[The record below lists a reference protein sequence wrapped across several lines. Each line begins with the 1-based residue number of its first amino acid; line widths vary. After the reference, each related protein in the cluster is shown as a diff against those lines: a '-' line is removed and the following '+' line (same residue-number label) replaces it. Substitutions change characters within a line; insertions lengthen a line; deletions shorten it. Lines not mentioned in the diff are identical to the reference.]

1 METTAETRSVVPTTF
16 PIKKQVHHVF
26 EKGSGVCTVVTM
38 VNSLKDML
46 ALSIATLRPL
56 ASKHGVRQCG
66 KKQKAQAV
74 EELWDHYL

>member
-1 METTAETRSVVPTTF
+1 MKL
-16 PIKKQVHHVF
+16 IKKSWN
-26 EKGSGVCTVVTM
+26 EKGSGVCTVDTM

-66 KKQKAQAV
+66 KNKGAGGGGAV
-74 EELWDHYL
+74 GSLPLVSPEAD